1 MFIRHLPFV
10 LSVHD
15 DVITPSPALGGSRFP
30 THTAELFPLKPNIR
44 QADIP
49 AVLALSQ
56 NRSFG
61 TEDGSLFCCK
71 NVLFSF
77 KTIREIARWLS
88 CHQVLI
94 TARHS
99 SSTYFLKFV
108 KG

>member
-49 AVLALSQ
+49 VVLALSQ

-77 KTIREIARWLS
+77 KN
-88 CHQVLI
+88 
-94 TARHS
+94 
-99 SSTYFLKFV
+99 Y
-108 KG
+108 KGKII

>member
-1 MFIRHLPFV
+1 MFIGYLPFV

-30 THTAELFPLKPNIR
+30 IHTAEPFPLKPNIR

-61 TEDGSLFCCK
+61 TEDGALFSPEK
-71 NVLFSF
+71 VLFSL
-77 KTIREIARWLS
+77 KNYKGK
-88 CHQVLI
+88 I
-94 TARHS
+94 T
-99 SSTYFLKFV
+99 K
-108 KG
+108 